1 MTDQII
7 LDEKIAD
14 LFFKKVTGRITS
26 SEEQAILERWLS
38 RSVYNRSVWEDV
50 SNDKKLQSDLI
61 QAYHQN
67 RSQCWSI
74 ILQHRVSMHD
84 GMGIR
89 RGNFWQRGLR
99 WVKRILGFEKLSS
112 REV

>member
-7 LDEKIAD
+7 PNEKIAD
-14 LFFKKVTGRITS
+14 LFFKKVTDGAISTD
-26 SEEQAILERWLS
+26 EQAILDKWLS
-38 RSVYNRSVWEDV
+38 VSVYNRSVWEDV

-74 ILQHRVSMHD
+74 ILQHRTSLHN
-84 GMGIR
+84 GMGFR
-89 RGNFWQRGLR
+89 SGNFWQRGLR
-99 WVKRILGFEKLSS
+99 LVKRILGFEKLSS
-112 REV
+112 